1 MEIGQEDNGNCCL
14 KRKLYYL
21 FLYNGFS
28 FFKGLDTVNE
38 LKKYDFYMVLI
49 LSLIPIFELF
59 LSIFA
64 ISGFLCLILQLK
76 NDSKNYGERFK
87 ENCCYNLIII
97 ILLIIS
103 IFLSI
108 IYFIYGIYFK
118 IILLISSLFF
128 KFYPYKYYLGI
139 LINGITE

>member
-28 FFKGLDTVNE
+28 FFKGLDAVDE
-38 LKKYDFYMVLI
+38 LKKYDFYMLFI

-64 ISGFLCLILQLK
+64 ISGFLCLVLQLK

-87 ENCCYNLIII
+87 ENFCYNLIII